1 MCRTFDTLCA
11 LQSVHCDLCI
21 AICAVQS
28 MPCNFIHPN
37 KRKTGKRQ
45 MQTNTSNSLSTALGV
60 GLTYFLIIFATAA
73 NASMHQSIQQQAALY
88 VEQNAIIDNS
98 ADVNIQAAEVD
109 SRIRI
114 PACKAPFEF
123 ESSAA
128 SLKQSNVSVKV
139 TCPNTNWYLFTSVQ
153 VEQTKPVVVTSET
166 MSPGSLLT
174 KKNLY
179 IADIP
184 TNRLRGSTYSSTENL
199 VGARLKRRVRPGQI
213 INDGMLCFV
222 CKGDKVTIM
231 AVSVGLSLKVSG
243 IAQQDG
249 NLGDTIR
256 VQNASSKK
264 IVSATVSS
272 TSEVSI
278 QI

>member
-1 MCRTFDTLCA
+1 
-11 LQSVHCDLCI
+11 
-21 AICAVQS
+21 
-28 MPCNFIHPN
+28 
-37 KRKTGKRQ
+37 
-45 MQTNTSNSLSTALGV
+45 MQINISNSLSTALGV
-60 GLTYFLIIFATAA
+60 GLTYFLVLFTTAA
-73 NASMHQSIQQQAALY
+73 NASIHLSIQHQAELY
-88 VEQNAIIDNS
+88 VQQRAFIDED
-98 ADVNIQAAEVD
+98 ADVNIKAAEIDGRIHIPVCKSPFQFEASD
-109 SRIRI
+109 S
-114 PACKAPFEF
+114 
-123 ESSAA
+123 

-174 KKNLY
+174 EKNLY

-184 TNRLRGSTYSSTENL
+184 INRLRGSTYSDKQYL
-199 VGARLKRRVRPGQI
+199 LGARLKRRVRPGQI
-213 INDGMLCFV
+213 INNGMLCFV

-231 AVSVGLSLKVSG
+231 AVSSGLSLKVSG

-256 VQNASSKK
+256 VQNTASRKM
-264 IVSATVSS
+264 VSATVSS

-278 QI
+278 HI

>member
-1 MCRTFDTLCA
+1 
-11 LQSVHCDLCI
+11 
-21 AICAVQS
+21 
-28 MPCNFIHPN
+28 
-37 KRKTGKRQ
+37 
-45 MQTNTSNSLSTALGV
+45 MQINISNSLSTAIGV
-60 GLTYFLIIFATAA
+60 VLTYFLMIFTTSA
-73 NASMHQSIQQQAALY
+73 NASLHQSIQHQAELY
-88 VEQNAIIDNS
+88 VQQNAFIDNS

-109 SRIRI
+109 TRIHI
-114 PACKAPFEF
+114 PPCKAPYQF
-123 ESSAA
+123 ESSDS

-174 KKNLY
+174 NRNLY

-184 TNRLRGSTYSSTENL
+184 INRLRGSTYSNTENL

-213 INDGMLCFV
+213 INNGMLCFV

-231 AVSVGLSLKVSG
+231 AVASGLSLKVSG

-256 VQNASSKK
+256 VQNTASKK
-264 IVSATVSS
+264 TVSATVSS

>member
-1 MCRTFDTLCA
+1 M
-11 LQSVHCDLCI
+11 QI
-21 AICAVQS
+21 
-28 MPCNFIHPN
+28 N
-37 KRKTGKRQ
+37 K
-45 MQTNTSNSLSTALGV
+45 SNSVSTILGFV
-60 GLTYFLIIFATAA
+60 LTYFLMIFTTAA
-73 NASMHQSIQQQAALY
+73 NASLHQSIQHQAELY
-88 VEQNAIIDNS
+88 VQQNAFIDNS

-109 SRIRI
+109 ARIHI
-114 PACKAPFEF
+114 PACTVPYQF
-123 ESSAA
+123 ESSDS

-174 KKNLY
+174 NKNLY
-179 IADIP
+179 VADIP
-184 TNRLRGSTYSSTENL
+184 INKLRGSTYSSTKNL

-222 CKGDKVTIM
+222 CKGDKITIM
-231 AVSVGLSLKVSG
+231 AVASGLSLKVSG

-256 VQNASSKK
+256 VQNTASKK
-264 IVSATVSS
+264 TISATVSS

>member
-1 MCRTFDTLCA
+1 
-11 LQSVHCDLCI
+11 
-21 AICAVQS
+21 
-28 MPCNFIHPN
+28 
-37 KRKTGKRQ
+37 
-45 MQTNTSNSLSTALGV
+45 MQINISNSLSTALGI
-60 GLTYFLIIFATAA
+60 GLTYFLMIFTTAA
-73 NASMHQSIQQQAALY
+73 NASIHQTIQHQAELY
-88 VEQNAIIDNS
+88 VQQNAFIDNS

-109 SRIRI
+109 SRIHI
-114 PACKAPFEF
+114 PACKAPFQF
-123 ESSAA
+123 ESSDS

-139 TCPNTNWYLFTSVQ
+139 ICPDTNWYLFTSVQ

-166 MSPGSLLT
+166 MSPGALLT

-184 TNRLRGSTYSSTENL
+184 INRLRGSTYSDTENL

-222 CKGDKVTIM
+222 CKGDKVTII
-231 AVSVGLSLKVSG
+231 AVASGLSLKVSG

-256 VQNASSKK
+256 VQNSASKK
-264 IVSATVSS
+264 TVSATVSS

>member
-1 MCRTFDTLCA
+1 MHIT
-11 LQSVHCDLCI
+11 I
-21 AICAVQS
+21 
-28 MPCNFIHPN
+28 
-37 KRKTGKRQ
+37 
-45 MQTNTSNSLSTALGV
+45 SNPLSTVLGLV
-60 GLTYFLIIFATAA
+60 LTYFLMIFTPSA
-73 NASMHQSIQQQAALY
+73 NASLHQSIQHQAALY
-88 VEQNAIIDNS
+88 VQQHVFIDNN
-98 ADVNIQAAEVD
+98 ADVNIQAAELD
-109 SRIRI
+109 TRIHI
-114 PACKAPFEF
+114 PPCTAPYQF
-123 ESSAA
+123 ESSDS

-174 KKNLY
+174 NKNLY
-179 IADIP
+179 VADVP
-184 TNRLRGSTYSSTENL
+184 LNKLRGSTYSSTENL

-231 AVSVGLSLKVSG
+231 AVASGLSLKVSG

-256 VQNASSKK
+256 VQNTASKK
-264 IVSATVSS
+264 TVSATVSS

>member
-1 MCRTFDTLCA
+1 
-11 LQSVHCDLCI
+11 
-21 AICAVQS
+21 
-28 MPCNFIHPN
+28 
-37 KRKTGKRQ
+37 
-45 MQTNTSNSLSTALGV
+45 MQINTSNSLSTALGI
-60 GLTYFLIIFATAA
+60 GLTYFLLLFTTSA
-73 NASMHQSIQQQAALY
+73 NASMHLSIQHQAELY
-88 VEQNAIIDNS
+88 VQQNAFIDDA
-98 ADVNIQAAEVD
+98 ADATIQAAAVD
-109 SRIRI
+109 ERINI
-114 PACKAPFEF
+114 PACKSPLQFE
-123 ESSAA
+123 A
-128 SLKQSNVSVKV
+128 SDSNLRQSNVSVKV

-174 KKNLY
+174 EKNLY

-184 TNRLRGSTYSSTENL
+184 INRLRGSTYSTTENL

-213 INDGMLCFV
+213 ISNGMLCFV

-231 AVSVGLSLKVSG
+231 AVSSGLSLKVSG

-256 VQNASSKK
+256 VQNAASRKT
-264 IVSATVSS
+264 VSATVSS

>member
-1 MCRTFDTLCA
+1 
-11 LQSVHCDLCI
+11 
-21 AICAVQS
+21 
-28 MPCNFIHPN
+28 
-37 KRKTGKRQ
+37 
-45 MQTNTSNSLSTALGV
+45 MQINISNPLSTAIGV
-60 GLTYFLIIFATAA
+60 VLTYFLMIFTTCA
-73 NASMHQSIQQQAALY
+73 NASLHQSIQHQAELY
-88 VEQNAIIDNS
+88 VQQNAFIDNS
-98 ADVNIQAAEVD
+98 ADVNIKAAEVD
-109 SRIRI
+109 TRIHI
-114 PACKAPFEF
+114 PPCKAPYQF
-123 ESSAA
+123 ESSDS

-174 KKNLY
+174 NRNLY

-184 TNRLRGSTYSSTENL
+184 INRLRGSTYSNTENL

-213 INDGMLCFV
+213 INNGMLCFV

-231 AVSVGLSLKVSG
+231 AVASGLSLKVSG

-256 VQNASSKK
+256 VQNTASKK
-264 IVSATVSS
+264 TVSATVSS

>member
-1 MCRTFDTLCA
+1 
-11 LQSVHCDLCI
+11 
-21 AICAVQS
+21 
-28 MPCNFIHPN
+28 
-37 KRKTGKRQ
+37 
-45 MQTNTSNSLSTALGV
+45 MQNILRNSLSTALGL
-60 GLTYFLIIFATAA
+60 GLTYFLVLFATAA
-73 NASMHQSIQQQAALY
+73 NASIHQSIQQQAELY
-88 VEQNAIIDNS
+88 VQQNAFFDDS
-98 ADVNIQAAEVD
+98 ADVTVQAAEVD
-109 SRIRI
+109 SRIHI
-114 PACKAPFEF
+114 PSCKKPFEYQ
-123 ESSAA
+123 SSDS

-139 TCPNTNWYLFTSVQ
+139 TCPATNWFLFTSVQ
-153 VEQTKPVVVTSET
+153 VEQTKPVVVISET

-174 KKNLY
+174 EKNLY
-179 IADIP
+179 LADIP
-184 TNRLRGSTYSSTENL
+184 INRLRGSTYSDTANL

-231 AVSVGLSLKVSG
+231 AVSSGLSLKVSG

-264 IVSATVSS
+264 TVTATVSS

>member
-1 MCRTFDTLCA
+1 M
-11 LQSVHCDLCI
+11 QCDLC
-21 AICAVQS
+21 CAVL
-28 MPCNFIHPN
+28 FIPTRE
-37 KRKTGKRQ
+37 KIGKRQ
-45 MQTNTSNSLSTALGV
+45 MQKNTSKSLSTALGV
-60 GLTYFLIIFATAA
+60 GLTYFLFVFATTA
-73 NASMHQSIQQQAALY
+73 NASMHQSIQHQAALY
-88 VEQNAIIDNS
+88 VQQNAFIDNS

-109 SRIRI
+109 SRIHI

-123 ESSAA
+123 ESSTA

-174 KKNLY
+174 EKNLY

-256 VQNASSKK
+256 VQNASSKR

-272 TSEVSI
+272 TREVSI